1 MTATASEDLPEEWG
15 PMDEI
20 HMEVWKHVEHL
31 TEVADNNAL
40 VFFADTI
47 ILDDD
52 SKKIDLDPEDGALLS
67 HFLDLALEADTVVKK
82 YLGKTYVQD
91 YLETLTEGEDN
102 E

>member
-1 MTATASEDLPEEWG
+1 
-15 PMDEI
+15 
-20 HMEVWKHVEHL
+20 
-31 TEVADNNAL
+31 VADNNAL

-52 SKKIDLDPEDGALLS
+52 NKKIDLDPEDGALLS